1 MFNTRKSLIVAVL
14 TAAVGAGYVAG
25 SIAHSPSATA
35 QALTVPV
42 APMNMARDKR
52 KDIHLIYMAARHL
65 RMAAKILA
73 RGERE
78 YGGHRVAALEATRHA
93 LEQCK
98 AAIMF
103 VRHHHPNNGH

>member
-14 TAAVGAGYVAG
+14 AAAVGVGYVAG
-25 SIAHSPSATA
+25 SIAHSRSASA

-42 APMNMARDKR
+42 APINMARDKR

-65 RMAAKILA
+65 HMAAKILA

-78 YGGHRVAALEATRHA
+78 YGGHRVAALADTRHA

-103 VRHHHPNNGH
+103 LRHHHSRHGH